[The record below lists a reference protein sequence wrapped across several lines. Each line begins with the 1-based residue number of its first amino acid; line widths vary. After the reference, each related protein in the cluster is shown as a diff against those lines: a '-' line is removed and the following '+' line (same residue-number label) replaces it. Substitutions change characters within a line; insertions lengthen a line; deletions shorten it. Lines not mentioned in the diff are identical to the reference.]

1 MGIFRQFL
9 LIIPIFC
16 LLGCQEGSK
25 VPEGSQ
31 ADYIFKLRPEAM
43 QILIDALEDTPQ
55 IRAKAIE
62 IAVSTGR
69 VELSSKIKKLLT
81 DDYVPVRFAAA
92 TAVGDLGYTAAK
104 PILYELLKKD
114 TDENAKLA
122 YCYGLYKL
130 GDTKKLDFIKAGLNS
145 SDEKIR
151 ANSALLLG
159 KSGEKAVLGDLY
171 RVMTD
176 KNSSDRVSL
185 QAAIS
190 IAKLGD
196 EEIYPKIWTM
206 LISVFADDRVLG
218 IEAMGNLGTA
228 EAKNSLITM
237 LDDPVI
243 DVRLAVAAELG
254 KLGET
259 SGESVVIE
267 AFKEVLSSD
276 MPSEDA
282 QRTKIQAAFA
292 ISNICTSR
300 TISYLPKLL
309 KDDSELVRL
318 SAANAVLS
326 CMSKFTPD

>member
-1 MGIFRQFL
+1 MGFFKQFL

-16 LLGCQEGSK
+16 LFGCQEG
-25 VPEGSQ
+25 VRVHEGAE
-31 ADYIFKLRPEAM
+31 ADYIFQLRPQAM
-43 QILIDALEDTPQ
+43 QILIEALEDKPQ

-69 VELSSKIKKLLT
+69 KELSSKIKKLLT
-81 DDYVPVRFAAA
+81 DDYVPVRFTAAMA
-92 TAVGDLGYTAAK
+92 IGDLGYSAAK
-104 PILYELLKKD
+104 PTLNRLLIKD

-130 GDTKKLDFIKAGLNS
+130 GDTEKLDSIKAGLKS
-145 SDEKIR
+145 SDEKIK
-151 ANSALLLG
+151 ANSILLLG
-159 KSGEKAVLGDLY
+159 KIGDKAVLGDLY
-171 RVMTD
+171 KVMTD

-218 IEAMGNLGTA
+218 IEAMGNLATA

-243 DVRLAVAAELG
+243 DVRLAAAAELG
-254 KLGET
+254 KLGDT
-259 SGESVVIE
+259 SGEFVVIE
-267 AFKEVLSSD
+267 AFERVLSSD
-276 MPSEDA
+276 LPSNDSKM
-282 QRTKIQAAFA
+282 TKIQAAFA

-318 SAANAVLS
+318 SAAKAVLS
-326 CMSKFTPD
+326 CMSKFKPD